1 MINLN
6 AHHQYPYTK
15 RRHLG
20 TDPTGGSDTI
30 GTVHFANDPPQ
41 ESSVDMALR
50 ESRLSTT
57 LSRRRGLGGSVMGMG
72 MSGMLGVGA
81 GPSLAP
87 SVFGDL
93 STAPSA
99 VLGDSQGSMK
109 LNAASTG
116 VSRTRKD
123 PKGPSEEMAT
133 DEGVVSGLGESY
145 VDGTK
150 RYVGKAVEDEEETL
164 EDDGVLGLLAQ
175 IYGRRD
181 GPAVVM

>member
-1 MINLN
+1 MIDLN
-6 AHHQYPYTK
+6 AHHQYPYLK
-15 RRHLG
+15 RRYHG
-20 TDPTGGSDTI
+20 TGPVGGSDTI
-30 GTVHFANDPPQ
+30 GTVHFAHDPPQ
-41 ESSVDMALR
+41 ESAVDVALR

-57 LSRRRGLGGSVMGMG
+57 LSRKRGLGGSVMGM
-72 MSGMLGVGA
+72 SNMLSAGA
-81 GPSLAP
+81 GPALAA

-99 VLGDSQGSMK
+99 VLGDSQGSIK
-109 LNAASTG
+109 LSAASTG
-116 VSRTRKD
+116 VSKTRKE
-123 PKGPSEEMAT
+123 PKGSSEEMAA

-150 RYVGKAVEDEEETL
+150 RYVRKVEEEEESL
-164 EDDGVLGLLAQ
+164 EDGGVLGLLAQ

>member
-1 MINLN
+1 M
-6 AHHQYPYTK
+6 A
-15 RRHLG
+15 G
-20 TDPTGGSDTI
+20 V
-30 GTVHFANDPPQ
+30 VHFASDPPQ
-41 ESSVDMALR
+41 ESSADTALR

-57 LSRRRGLGGSVMGMG
+57 ASRRRGLGGSVMGM
-72 MSGMLGVGA
+72 SGMLGAGA
-81 GPSLAP
+81 GPALAA

-109 LNAASTG
+109 LSATSTG
-116 VSRTRKD
+116 VSRTSKD
-123 PKGPSEEMAT
+123 PKRLSEEIAA

-150 RYVGKAVEDEEETL
+150 RYVGKAAEEEEESL
-164 EDDGVLGLLAQ
+164 EDGGVLGLLAQ

>member
-1 MINLN
+1 M
-6 AHHQYPYTK
+6 A
-15 RRHLG
+15 
-20 TDPTGGSDTI
+20 

-50 ESRLSTT
+50 ETRLSTT
-57 LSRRRGLGGSVMGMG
+57 LGRRRGLGGSVMGM
-72 MSGMLGVGA
+72 SGMLSAGA

-109 LNAASTG
+109 LSAASTG

-123 PKGPSEEMAT
+123 PRRSSEEIAA

-145 VDGTK
+145 VDGAK
-150 RYVGKAVEDEEETL
+150 RYVGKAAEEEEESM
-164 EDDGVLGLLAQ
+164 EDGGVLGLLAQ

>member
-1 MINLN
+1 M
-6 AHHQYPYTK
+6 A
-15 RRHLG
+15 
-20 TDPTGGSDTI
+20 

-57 LSRRRGLGGSVMGMG
+57 VGRRRGLGGSVMGMSG
-72 MSGMLGVGA
+72 MSGTGT
-81 GPSLAP
+81 GPALAP

-109 LNAASTG
+109 LSVASTG

-123 PKGPSEEMAT
+123 PRRSSEEIAA

-145 VDGTK
+145 VDGAK
-150 RYVGKAVEDEEETL
+150 RYVGKAAEEEDESM
-164 EDDGVLGLLAQ
+164 EDGGVLGLLAQ

>member
-1 MINLN
+1 M
-6 AHHQYPYTK
+6 AA
-15 RRHLG
+15 
-20 TDPTGGSDTI
+20 
-30 GTVHFANDPPQ
+30 TVHFANDPPQ

-57 LSRRRGLGGSVMGMG
+57 LGRRRGLGGSVMGM
-72 MSGMLGVGA
+72 SGMLGPGT
-81 GPSLAP
+81 GPALAP

-109 LNAASTG
+109 LSATSTG

-123 PKGPSEEMAT
+123 PRRSSEEIAA

-145 VDGTK
+145 VDGAK
-150 RYVGKAVEDEEETL
+150 RYVGKVTEEEEESM
-164 EDDGVLGLLAQ
+164 EDGGVLGLLAQ

>member
-1 MINLN
+1 M
-6 AHHQYPYTK
+6 
-15 RRHLG
+15 
-20 TDPTGGSDTI
+20 I

-57 LSRRRGLGGSVMGMG
+57 LSRRRGLGGSVMGM
-72 MSGMLGVGA
+72 SGMLGPGPGP

-116 VSRTRKD
+116 VSRSRKE
-123 PKGPSEEMAT
+123 PRAPSEEMAT

-150 RYVGKAVEDEEETL
+150 RYVGKAGEEEEESL
-164 EDDGVLGLLAQ
+164 EDGGVLGLLAQ

>member
-15 RRHLG
+15 RRHHG
-20 TDPTGGSDTI
+20 TDPAGGSDTI

-57 LSRRRGLGGSVMGMG
+57 LSRRRGLGGSVMGM
-72 MSGMLGVGA
+72 SGMLGVGA

-87 SVFGDL
+87 SVLGDL
-93 STAPSA
+93 WTAPVA
-99 VLGDSQGSMK
+99 VLGDSHGSIK
-109 LNAASTG
+109 LGSASTG
-116 VSRTRKD
+116 VSRTRKE
-123 PKGPSEEMAT
+123 PSGSSEEIAA

-150 RYVGKAVEDEEETL
+150 RYVGKAAEEEEENL
-164 EDDGVLGLLAQ
+164 EDGGVLGLLAQ

>member
-1 MINLN
+1 LN
-6 AHHQYPYTK
+6 AHHQYPYIR
-15 RRHLG
+15 RRHHG
-20 TDPTGGSDTI
+20 TGVAGGSDI
-30 GTVHFANDPPQ
+30 AGAVHFASDPPQ
-41 ESSVDMALR
+41 ESSVDTALR

-57 LSRRRGLGGSVMGMG
+57 TGRRRGMGGSMMG
-72 MSGMLGVGA
+72 MSGMLGAGVGA
-81 GPSLAP
+81 GAGPALVA

-93 STAPSA
+93 STAPTA
-99 VLGDSQGSMK
+99 VLGDSQGSIR
-109 LNAASTG
+109 LSATSTG

-123 PKGPSEEMAT
+123 PRRLSEEIVA

-150 RYVGKAVEDEEETL
+150 QYVGRTAEEEEEESL
-164 EDDGVLGLLAQ
+164 EDGGVLGLLAQ

>member
-1 MINLN
+1 M
-6 AHHQYPYTK
+6 A
-15 RRHLG
+15 
-20 TDPTGGSDTI
+20 
-30 GTVHFANDPPQ
+30 GTVHFASDPPQ
-41 ESSVDMALR
+41 ESSVDRSLR
-50 ESRLSTT
+50 ESRLATAVG
-57 LSRRRGLGGSVMGMG
+57 RRRGLGGSVMGM
-72 MSGMLGVGA
+72 SGMLGAGA
-81 GPSLAP
+81 GPALAA

-109 LNAASTG
+109 LSAASTG

-123 PKGPSEEMAT
+123 LRRSS
-133 DEGVVSGLGESY
+133 DEIAVDDGVASGLGGSY

-150 RYVGKAVEDEEETL
+150 RYVGKAAEEE
-164 EDDGVLGLLAQ
+164 EEENVDDGGVLGLLAQ

>member
-1 MINLN
+1 M
-6 AHHQYPYTK
+6 A
-15 RRHLG
+15 
-20 TDPTGGSDTI
+20 

-57 LSRRRGLGGSVMGMG
+57 LGRRRGLGGSVMGM
-72 MSGMLGVGA
+72 SGMLGAGA
-81 GPSLAP
+81 GTGPALAP

-109 LNAASTG
+109 LSATSTG
-116 VSRTRKD
+116 ASRTRKD
-123 PKGPSEEMAT
+123 PRRSSEEIAA

-145 VDGTK
+145 VDGAK
-150 RYVGKAVEDEEETL
+150 RYVGKAAEEEEESM
-164 EDDGVLGLLAQ
+164 EDGGVLGLLAQ

>member
-1 MINLN
+1 M
-6 AHHQYPYTK
+6 
-15 RRHLG
+15 
-20 TDPTGGSDTI
+20 I

-72 MSGMLGVGA
+72 MSGMLGVGP
-81 GPSLAP
+81 GPALAP

-116 VSRTRKD
+116 ESRTRKE
-123 PKGPSEEMAT
+123 PRGPSEEMAT

-150 RYVGKAVEDEEETL
+150 RYVGKAAEEEEESL
-164 EDDGVLGLLAQ
+164 EDGGVLGLLAQ

>member
-1 MINLN
+1 M
-6 AHHQYPYTK
+6 
-15 RRHLG
+15 
-20 TDPTGGSDTI
+20 I

-41 ESSVDMALR
+41 ESSVDVALR

-57 LSRRRGLGGSVMGMG
+57 LSRRRGLGGSVMG

-99 VLGDSQGSMK
+99 MLGDSQGSMR
-109 LNAASTG
+109 LGASTG
-116 VSRTRKD
+116 VSRTRKEPRGSSD
-123 PKGPSEEMAT
+123 EMAT
-133 DEGVVSGLGESY
+133 NEGVVSGLGESY

-150 RYVGKAVEDEEETL
+150 RYVGKAVEEEEESL
-164 EDDGVLGLLAQ
+164 EDGGVLGLLAQ

>member
-1 MINLN
+1 M
-6 AHHQYPYTK
+6 A
-15 RRHLG
+15 
-20 TDPTGGSDTI
+20 

-57 LSRRRGLGGSVMGMG
+57 FGRRKGLGGSVMGMP
-72 MSGMLGVGA
+72 GMLGA
-81 GPSLAP
+81 GPALPA

-99 VLGDSQGSMK
+99 VLGDSQGSIK
-109 LNAASTG
+109 LGAVSTG
-116 VSRTRKD
+116 ASRTRKD
-123 PKGPSEEMAT
+123 LKRSSEEILA

-145 VDGTK
+145 VDGAK
-150 RYVGKAVEDEEETL
+150 RYVGKATEEEESL
-164 EDDGVLGLLAQ
+164 EDGGVLGLLAQ

>member
-1 MINLN
+1 M
-6 AHHQYPYTK
+6 K
-15 RRHLG
+15 
-20 TDPTGGSDTI
+20 

-41 ESSVDMALR
+41 ESTVDMALR

-57 LSRRRGLGGSVMGMG
+57 LSRRRGLGGSVMGLG

-81 GPSLAP
+81 AGPALAP

-116 VSRTRKD
+116 VSRTRKE
-123 PKGPSEEMAT
+123 PRGLSEEMAT

-150 RYVGKAVEDEEETL
+150 RYVGKAAEEEEESL
-164 EDDGVLGLLAQ
+164 EDGGVLGLLAQ